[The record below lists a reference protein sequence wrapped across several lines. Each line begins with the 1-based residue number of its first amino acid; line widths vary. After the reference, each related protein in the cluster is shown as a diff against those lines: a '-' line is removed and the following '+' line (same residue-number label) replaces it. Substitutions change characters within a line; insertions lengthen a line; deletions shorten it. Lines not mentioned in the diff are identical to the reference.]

1 MNTKTTTTTATVTT
15 FIYEAAEWTDPQGIT
30 HAAWTLVRE
39 AGTLIHP
46 ETVPNKAHVKTQATH
61 LNPAFVWP
69 AELVKV
75 AKATKTI
82 TETVAVEVEIIA

>member
-1 MNTKTTTTTATVTT
+1 MNTKTTTTTAIT

-30 HAAWTLVRE
+30 HEAWTLTRE
-39 AGTLIHP
+39 AGTLLHP
-46 ETVPNKAHVKTQATH
+46 EAVPNKAHVKTQGTDD
-61 LNPAFVWP
+61 NPAFVWP

-82 TETVAVEVEIIA
+82 TETVAVEIVA

>member
-1 MNTKTTTTTATVTT
+1 MNTTTTTTAIT
-15 FIYEAAEWTDPQGIT
+15 FIYEAAAWTDPQGIT

-39 AGTLIHP
+39 AGTLLHP

-82 TETVAVEVEIIA
+82 TETVAVEIVA

>member
-1 MNTKTTTTTATVTT
+1 MNTKTTTATTITT

-75 AKATKTI
+75 TKVTKTI
-82 TETVAVEVEIIA
+82 TETVAVEIVA